1 MCLGRRRSDDF
12 NKQHRRNKKCNVWFA
27 MVEDKPIVRNDSIK
41 DNYTVNDD
49 IDGIVAIT
57 DQLAANS
64 PRKIAVL

>member
-1 MCLGRRRSDDF
+1 
-12 NKQHRRNKKCNVWFA
+12 